1 MSVTLVT
8 GAVGLSSWPCSSGNV
23 FRNSL
28 WKVER
33 KQLSSYFA
41 NTILTDQT
49 RQDGQLKQKLI
60 SKNTLIVKP

>member
-28 WKVER
+28 RKVER

-60 SKNTLIVKP
+60 SKNTLI